1 MHLTPCLVL
10 SVLGLAS
17 LTQRSCAQDARKPIP
32 YKVQKPPLDTPWTY
46 KVGTDSWPEHPRP
59 QLVRDAWQSLNGIWT
74 YQPAEEKKGVKFLP
88 GRPLEREVLIP
99 SCIESG
105 LSGLQELNV
114 TRMWFAT
121 TFKVPAHWE
130 RQMVL
135 LHFEAVDYEAK
146 VFVNGERVGSHVGGY
161 SRFSLDVTRHLRP
174 EGANDLLVYVHDPTD
189 VKPHV
194 IPVGKQSKNPRH
206 IWYRPCS
213 GIWQQVWV
221 ESVPVNH
228 ITQLDIEANMDGK
241 LVVFAHNS
249 QAQISPHVEVSVY
262 DADGK
267 LVVKGSGQSNSPFE
281 VQVKSPHLWSP
292 SHPVLYRLSLTMG
305 SDQISSYTGFRSIS
319 TGVVDG
325 IPRPLLNG
333 EFIFQFGTLDQGY
346 WPDGLYTP
354 PSRDALIYD
363 LRVLKSLG
371 FNMLRKHIK
380 IEPDLFY
387 HACDELGLMV
397 VQDMPSL
404 PPDDAGTGHPDA
416 AQQEEY
422 QHQIETIVQQ
432 HKNFPSIFTWVIY
445 NEGWGQLRSPPWPE
459 EKLVDIIRGLDPT
472 RLINAVSGWFDHGF
486 GDFADNHHYTGP
498 QCGVPPY
505 DTRRVSLQGEF
516 GGIGHNVSIE
526 HLWNVKQAIDG
537 IDETYEIVKDLKAYN
552 QRSGDLLHELR
563 QQIEQH
569 ACSGG
574 VWTQT
579 TDVEG
584 EVNGLLTY
592 DRRILRPN
600 IGQWR
605 KDIAALYEAAR
616 VRLGKM

>member
-1 MHLTPCLVL
+1 MRFSPRLVVIL
-10 SVLGLAS
+10 LGLTS
-17 LTQRSCAQDARKPIP
+17 IPSQTNAQNARKPMP
-32 YKVQKPPLDTPWTY
+32 YKVQRPPLDTPWTY
-46 KVGTDSWPEHPRP
+46 EVGTDPWPEHPRP
-59 QLVRDAWQSLNGIWT
+59 QLVREAWHSLNGIWT
-74 YQPAEEKKGVKFLP
+74 YQPAQDKGGVKFLP
-88 GRPLEREVLIP
+88 EGPLEREVLIP

-114 TRMWFAT
+114 THMWFAT
-121 TFKVPAHWE
+121 TFEVPADWE
-130 RQMVL
+130 LQDVL

-146 VFVNGERVGSHVGGY
+146 IFVNGESVGSHVGGY
-161 SRFSLDVTRHLRP
+161 SRFSLDVTRHVRR
-174 EGANDLLVYVHDPTD
+174 EGVNELLVFVHDPTD

-206 IWYRPCS
+206 IC
-213 GIWQQVWV
+213 
-221 ESVPVNH
+221 
-228 ITQLDIEANMDGK
+228 
-241 LVVFAHNS
+241 
-249 QAQISPHVEVSVY
+249 
-262 DADGK
+262 
-267 LVVKGSGQSNSPFE
+267 
-281 VQVKSPHLWSP
+281 
-292 SHPVLYRLSLTMG
+292 
-305 SDQISSYTGFRSIS
+305 IS
-319 TGVVDG
+319 TGTIDG
-325 IPRPLLNG
+325 VPRPLLNG

-354 PSRDALIYD
+354 PNRDALVYD

-371 FNMLRKHIK
+371 FNMVRKHIK

-404 PPDDAGTGHPDA
+404 PPDDAGTGLPDA
-416 AQQEEY
+416 AQQEEF
-422 QHQIETIVQQ
+422 QRQIETIVKQ

-445 NEGWGQLRSPPWPE
+445 NEGWGQPRSPPWPE
-459 EKLVDIIRGLDPT
+459 EKLFDAIRGLDST
-472 RLINAVSGWFDHGF
+472 RLINAASGWYDHGF
-486 GDFADNHHYTGP
+486 GDVADNHHYTGP

-505 DTRRVSLQGEF
+505 DNRRVSLQGEF

-526 HLWNVKQAIDG
+526 HLWDVKQAIDG

-552 QRSGDLLHELR
+552 KRSGDLLHELKA
-563 QQIEQH
+563 QIEQH

-605 KDIAALYEAAR
+605 SDIGALYEAAKAR
-616 VRLGKM
+616 ARNE